1 MVTSALPPDASW
13 DKLLQAL
20 KIKYQDKAPYDV
32 LMAQF
37 YGTKMDTDEKCASF
51 GTRLEQKLNQVS
63 LQYPNKISETMYW
76 NCVRERVFHGL
87 SKDMRSNLRT
97 QFDSGATY
105 YQMLEL
111 ARIVE
116 SENFHEN
123 SGTEAKNTS
132 NKGKSKVNVA
142 PVDNPT
148 QQIQQMQQLQGAV
161 KGLTKLLQ
169 NNQQQTQLP
178 QVPVCTSNR
187 SKGNTR
193 KCEYLITG
201 Y

>member
-1 MVTSALPPDASW
+1 
-13 DKLLQAL
+13 
-20 KIKYQDKAPYDV
+20 
-32 LMAQF
+32 MAQF

-76 NCVRERVFHGL
+76 NCVRERFFHGL
-87 SKDMRSNLRT
+87 SKDMRTNLRT
-97 QFDSGATY
+97 QFDSGAIY

-123 SGTEAKNTS
+123 FGTEIKNTS

-142 PVDNPT
+142 SVDNPT
-148 QQIQQMQQLQGAV
+148 QQIQQLQGAV

-169 NNQQQTQLP
+169 NNQQQAQLP
-178 QVPVCTSNR
+178 QVPQFVPQAGP
-187 SKGNTR
+187 KGTQENVNT
-193 KCEYLITG
+193 LPQATNG
-201 Y
+201 